1 MIWNPAFILYYF
13 EHDKMGQLTEAERLA
28 SCLLLVSLRVA
39 LTEGLFITLLHP
51 GKCLQG
57 MSDAVGGKLNRTL
70 SRLQYERILVGH
82 TVFICASLRQTNM
95 PRVTHFDT
103 DMGGLSFAPN
113 GHRGHAA
120 SNASLLAPEGN
131 PGVPVAYQ
139 LSSGAPAPFNLQ
151 HQAFGLIRS
160 KSINCFHGI
169 VQCCR
174 HPFGPLFALV
184 RSRGSTQLSQVFAR
198 FSTLFIKT

>member
-1 MIWNPAFILYYF
+1 
-13 EHDKMGQLTEAERLA
+13 MGQLTEAERLA

-70 SRLQYERILVGH
+70 SRLQ
-82 TVFICASLRQTNM
+82 QTNM

-151 HQAFGLIRS
+151 HQAFG
-160 KSINCFHGI
+160 
-169 VQCCR
+169 
-174 HPFGPLFALV
+174 HPFGSLFALV